1 VILMKKSLLE
11 SSVDD
16 EIYKSLAML
25 TLDSDDDAVVDSFGQ
40 RF

>member
-1 VILMKKSLLE
+1 MKKSLLE